1 MQTHCVDLERQH
13 KEKQMGRPINKKY
26 FGYGNTGGVGG
37 EGFSSLVVTNT
48 ATNAGYSTTTSVT
61 WVASSPQL
69 TGGTAAA
76 GTASVSFVTGQGRI
90 QSLSV
95 TTAGT
100 GYTSTGSVTLTFT
113 PAKAGTGT
121 SVAFLLSLTNAVT
134 NTIASSAWVPGGTQA
149 LTADIVSQQASHR
162 YRVATSEGTGVCQL
176 VAAAPAA
183 GGQMTI
189 VATDSA
195 GNEYYV
201 TKLTARR
208 AVVYQKSGSGYQ
220 FFNGDSVGWNLVAAQ
235 ANVSVLVATN

>member
-1 MQTHCVDLERQH
+1 MQPHCVDLERQH

-48 ATNAGYSTTTSVT
+48 TTNSGYSTTTSVT

-69 TGGTAAA
+69 TGGTASA
-76 GTASVSFVTGQGRI
+76 GTAAVSFITGQGRV
-90 QSLSV
+90 QSLTV

-113 PAKAGTGT
+113 PAPVGGTT
-121 SVAFLLSLTNAVT
+121 ATFVLNLTNAVT
-134 NTIASSAWVPGGTQA
+134 NTIAASAWVPGGSSSV
-149 LTADIVSQQASHR
+149 TADIISQQASHR
-162 YRVATSEGTGVCQL
+162 YRVATSQGTGVCQL

-208 AVVYQKSGSGYQ
+208 AVLYQKSGSGYQ
-220 FFNGDSVGWNLVAAQ
+220 FFNGDSAGWNLTAAQ
-235 ANVSVLVATN
+235 ADVSVKVASN